1 MTTLVVGCSGG
12 IGAAIARRLR
22 KGGHFLVGLDRKR
35 PTAGLVR
42 MFYEV
47 DLNQTDQLLRVC
59 SEVRKAVPSLWSIVY
74 CAGTYPI
81 VDYDHYTLELWD
93 EVHNVNVR
101 GAFIVCTSLAALL
114 EKGGRIVTIISGAA
128 HLGSR
133 DIAYSSS
140 KAALLGLTKS
150 LSLNLATRGICVN
163 AVCPGPV
170 KTPMSRR
177 MPEERVQEYVS
188 RTILR
193 RFGRPDEVAV
203 AVEFLLSPEN
213 TYMTGA
219 TLDVNGGLYLR

>member
-1 MTTLVVGCSGG
+1 MRTLVIGCSGG

-22 KGGHFLVGLDRKR
+22 QKGHSLIGLDRKG
-35 PTAGLVR
+35 PSADLVPI
-42 MFYEV
+42 FYEV
-47 DLNQTDQLLRVC
+47 DLNQTDHLLRVC

-81 VDYDHYTLELWD
+81 VDYEHYTLELWD
-93 EVHNVNVR
+93 EVHNINVR
-101 GAFIVCTSLAALL
+101 AAFLICMNLGSLL
-114 EKGGRIVTIISGAA
+114 EEGGRIVTIISGAA

-150 LSLNLATRGICVN
+150 LALNLAPRRIYVN
-163 AVCPGPV
+163 AICPGPV
-170 KTPMSRR
+170 ETPMSQR
-177 MPEERVQEYVS
+177 MPGARVQEYVN
-188 RTILR
+188 RIPLR
-193 RFGRPDEVAV
+193 RFGRPDEVAI